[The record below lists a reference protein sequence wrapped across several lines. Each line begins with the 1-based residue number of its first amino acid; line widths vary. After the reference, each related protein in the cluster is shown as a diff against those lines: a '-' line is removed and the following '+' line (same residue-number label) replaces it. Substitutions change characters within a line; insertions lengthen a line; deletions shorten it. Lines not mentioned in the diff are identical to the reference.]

1 MPSDSFKLN
10 KAFAHAFGK
19 THYRG
24 LPAQEVYESQFKSL
38 GNILLK
44 DVWAGTIPYKA
55 DTDSAITEAGSNPSL
70 TYYDQAT
77 MVPVP
82 GSNNQAYRLELN
94 GTPVRP
100 WVAPVDVPDPATNF
114 PSDGYEAK
122 LFTQS
127 GSPIST
133 TEGHWVVD
141 YYAGIIMF
149 QEGYTPPDMVA
160 NGLDILTTWGDV
172 KLSVF
177 AYTGQTLA
185 DTGGLG
191 GTGSSSI
198 AGLTDVN
205 LGTPQDGDV
214 LTYSAS
220 QGKWVPS
227 SVTSGGG
234 VSVTST
240 SVTNNTTTVVNTN
253 NLLNF
258 RTLKYVLSVESSN
271 KFSSMEIL
279 VLNRNNAVEYTP
291 FAILGDTDF
300 YDWDIRVAGE
310 DMILEI
316 TNNLEEDLTVK
327 FSGTIY

>member
-44 DVWAGTIPYKA
+44 DVWVGAIPYMA
-55 DTDSAITEAGSNPSL
+55 DPTSAITEAGNNPSL
-70 TYYDQAT
+70 TYYDQVT

-82 GSNNQAYRLELN
+82 GSNNQAYRVEVE
-94 GTPVRP
+94 GTPIRP
-100 WVAPVDVPDPATNF
+100 WVAPVDVPDPETNN
-114 PSDGYEAK
+114 PSDGYEVK
-122 LFTQS
+122 LYTQS

-141 YYAGIIMF
+141 YYAGIVMF
-149 QEGYTPPDMVA
+149 QEGYTPPDMLA
-160 NGLDILTTWGDV
+160 NGVDILSTWGEI
-172 KLSVF
+172 KISVF
-177 AYTGQTLA
+177 AYTGETLA
-185 DTGGLG
+185 EVESL
-191 GTGSSSI
+191 GSSSI
-198 AGLTDVN
+198 AELTDVD
-205 LGTPQDGDV
+205 LGTPKDGDV
-214 LTYSAS
+214 LTYSTA

-227 SVTSGGG
+227 TGGVTVTS
-234 VSVTST
+234 S

-258 RTLKYVLSVESSN
+258 RTLKYVVSVESSS

-279 VLNRNNAVEYTP
+279 VLNRNNDVEFTP

-300 YDWDIRVAGE
+300 YEWDISVSDGN
-310 DMILEI
+310 MKLEI
-316 TNNLEEDLTVK
+316 TNNLGEDLKVK
-327 FSGTIY
+327 FSSTLY